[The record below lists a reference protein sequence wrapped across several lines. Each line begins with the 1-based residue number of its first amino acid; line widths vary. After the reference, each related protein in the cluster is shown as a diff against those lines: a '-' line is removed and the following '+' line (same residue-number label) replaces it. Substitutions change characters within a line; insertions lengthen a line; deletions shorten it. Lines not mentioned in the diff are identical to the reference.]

1 MRTGEVSLEMDTQPE
16 WGRPGQG
23 GEGGGDR
30 RGQGKRRRADAS
42 LDRDQRHRVGTGLR
56 GRDRPGG
63 QDGTCSHLQAH
74 PGRGCHWGRLRSGQA
89 GAGFSPGVGDTDPP
103 PGPSSASWLLSHH
116 LHTSG
121 QEQPLSQEKG
131 NLGPTERKVTNQGSH
146 RDFNSRASGHGLD

>member
-1 MRTGEVSLEMDTQPE
+1 M
-16 WGRPGQG
+16 
-23 GEGGGDR
+23 
-30 RGQGKRRRADAS
+30 
-42 LDRDQRHRVGTGLR
+42 GTGLR

-63 QDGTCSHLQAH
+63 QDGTCSHFQAH

-89 GAGFSPGVGDTDPP
+89 GAGFSPRVGDTDPP

-116 LHTSG
+116 PHTSG

-146 RDFNSRASGHGLD
+146 RDFNSKSLWSWFRLRASRPQTPLPPLISSACHTLCFPSPTLLLGLLPQSHPLQAASHVEGSC